1 MIFSYRLFP
10 TVPMTAIAT
19 PVFKKNFLFELPTDV
34 KQIIKKKEIEV
45 EQENQKIAEKFQ
57 ELTDADT
64 ETGEEYMRIIDEFKY
79 MSNEE
84 FEDIDYDDELFR
96 MISRLTVCR
105 ETVADIQMKF
115 ELNQIDEEELET
127 TIEEIKNDDAR
138 IKKIVDDYGVFKI
151 LKIYQKHFSYK
162 NDLKKVEEIDFYNRC
177 YYCLIYDRY
186 VSKISYEDI
195 VKMRKFDLRTE
206 YD

>member
-57 ELTDADT
+57 ELTNADT
-64 ETGEEYMRIIDEFKY
+64 SDGVDFTYIIDQFKY

-96 MISRLTVCR
+96 IIGAISVGRQ
-105 ETVADIQMKF
+105 TVADCQMRF
-115 ELNQIDEEELET
+115 NSNFIDEEELEED
-127 TIEEIKNDDAR
+127 IKMIKEEDAR
-138 IKKIVDDYGVFKI
+138 VKKLVDDYGVFKL
-151 LKIYQKHFSYK
+151 LKMHQAEFGKIELDDY
-162 NDLKKVEEIDFYNRC
+162 DEIELYNRC
-177 YYCLIYDRY
+177 YYQFLRNKFN
-186 VSKISYEDI
+186 SKISYEDI

>member
-57 ELTDADT
+57 ELTNPDT
-64 ETGEEYMRIIDEFKY
+64 LEGEDYMFIIDEFKY

-84 FEDIDYDDELFR
+84 FEDIDYEDELFR
-96 MISRLTVCR
+96 MIGRFSIGRRSVVDVQIDFNSNEVDEEYR
-105 ETVADIQMKF
+105 ETA
-115 ELNQIDEEELET
+115 
-127 TIEEIKNDDAR
+127 IEEIKKDDAR

-177 YYCLIYDRY
+177 YYQFLSNGFN
-186 VSKISYEDI
+186 SKISYEDI
-195 VKMRKFDLRTE
+195 VKMRKFDLPTE
-206 YD
+206 

>member
-57 ELTDADT
+57 ELTNADT
-64 ETGEEYMRIIDEFKY
+64 SDGVDFTYIIDQFKY

-96 MISRLTVCR
+96 IIGAISVGR
-105 ETVADIQMKF
+105 ENEAEFQMLF
-115 ELNQIDEEELET
+115 NSNQIDEEDLEYS
-127 TIEEIKNDDAR
+127 IENVKKDDAR
-138 IKKIVDDYGVFKI
+138 IKKLVNDYGVFKL
-151 LKIYQKHFSYK
+151 LKMHQAEFDK
-162 NDLKKVEEIDFYNRC
+162 IDVDDYDELELYNKC
-177 YYCLIYDRY
+177 YYQFLRNKFN
-186 VSKISYEDI
+186 SKISYEDI
-195 VKMRKFDLRTE
+195 AKMRKFDLQTE